1 MKHINPLFL
10 GGALALPSILLGQSA
25 GHYPIGVE
33 GVKGGTLPPP
43 GFYVRDYNYFYGAT
57 QMNDADGNKVSAP
70 APQPEMMSSTGG
82 ANPPVDFS
90 SFGYANAIRPIWIT
104 NFKLLGGSYG
114 MDVLVPIVYQ
124 EVKVNGVR
132 QDTSG
137 LGDIFAEP
145 VTFSWHWQKLD
156 LGIGYGLWIPTGDHD
171 PGEFDPGLGYYS
183 HMATGGATYFFDT
196 EKTWSLSALGRYE
209 IHTKN
214 SDYDLYP
221 GDTLDL
227 EWGLSKA
234 LNPAFE
240 LGISGYWQQQI
251 TGDTGK
257 GVTSSDKY
265 SRVGV
270 GPEINWNCPK
280 CGLFVAVRYAYEVMA
295 ESRPQGQMGEITLT
309 KKF

>member
-1 MKHINPLFL
+1 MKHINSLFL
-10 GGALALPSILLGQSA
+10 GGALALPHVLLGQSA

-43 GFYVRDYNYFYGAT
+43 GFYLRDYNYFYGAT
-57 QMNDADGNKVSAP
+57 QVNDANGDKA
-70 APQPEMMSSTGG
+70 
-82 ANPPVDFS
+82 PVDFS
-90 SFGYANAIRPIWIT
+90 AFGYANAIRPVWIT
-104 NFKLLGGSYG
+104 DLKILGASYG
-114 MDVLVPIVYQ
+114 MDVLVPIMYQ

-132 QDTSG
+132 RDAFG

-145 VTFSWHWQKLD
+145 VTLSWHWQKLD

-171 PGEFDPGLGYYS
+171 PNEFDVGLGYYS
-183 HMATGGATYFFDT
+183 HMATGGATYYFDT

-234 LNPAFE
+234 LNPSFE
-240 LGISGYWQQQI
+240 LGVAGYWQQQM
-251 TGDTGK
+251 TDDTGK
-257 GVTSSDKY
+257 GAASSEEY
-265 SRVGV
+265 SRVGI
-270 GPEINWNCPK
+270 GPEINWNCAK
-280 CGLFVAVRYAYEVMA
+280 CGLFVSVRYAYEVMA
-295 ESRPQGQMGEITLT
+295 EDRPQGHMGNITLT

>member
-1 MKHINPLFL
+1 MKHINSLFL

-43 GFYVRDYNYFYGAT
+43 GFYLRDYNYFYGAT
-57 QMNDADGNKVSAP
+57 QVNDAHGDKA
-70 APQPEMMSSTGG
+70 
-82 ANPPVDFS
+82 PVDFNA
-90 SFGYANAIRPIWIT
+90 FAYVNAIRPVWIT
-104 NFKLLGGSYG
+104 NFKLLGANYG

-124 EVKVNGVR
+124 EVKMAGVR
-132 QDTSG
+132 QDTFG

-171 PGEFDPGLGYYS
+171 MNQLKPGLGYYS
-183 HMATGGATYFFDT
+183 HMATGGATYYFDT

-214 SDYDLYP
+214 SDFDRYP
-221 GDTLDL
+221 GDTLSL

-234 LNPAFE
+234 LIPAFE
-240 LGISGYWQQQI
+240 LGISGYWQQQ
-251 TGDTGK
+251 TTDDTGK
-257 GVTSSDKY
+257 GAVSTDDY

-270 GPEINWNCPK
+270 GPEINLACPK
-280 CGLFVAVRYAYEVMA
+280 TGLFVSVRYAYEVMA
-295 ESRPQGQMGEITLT
+295 ENRPQGHTGVITLT